1 MPALLHAFAMLAAG
15 ATLSFAAAPPPTT
28 AEDEFAH
35 FIRPTLVEHCSK
47 CHNPAN
53 ARGRNA
59 FLRAQTPADME
70 SMRGVW
76 RNVAVQLQNRTMPPS
91 SDVKISEDDRLRVS
105 QWITKRLQE
114 TACRAGLGDYAG
126 TVTLRRLNRRE
137 YHNTIR
143 DLLGVDLPITDLF
156 PADGTGGE
164 GFDTNG
170 ETLFTPALLMER
182 YLEAAQQ
189 VLDRAIIAPE
199 LIRSFS
205 SQQLDPVAT
214 SKDARRDIAPNTEV
228 SAKVEVYADGEY
240 DVRLSVER
248 YTDGPRSMVVKVDG
262 VEAGTI
268 TVVRY
273 ESGGPTARN
282 QRVRLARGVHTI
294 SVQAL
299 KEPVGIYA
307 LTIAQRHVE
316 PPAEKKALHYRL
328 MGIEAGEQPVEPR
341 RSAGRL
347 LAKFLPRA
355 FRRAVTQAEID
366 RYLTMYDRAA
376 ERGDPY
382 EERVKLALKTVLVS
396 PAFLFHM
403 EQSTDSPAI
412 QPLNSYEIAS
422 RLSYFLWSTMPDD
435 ELLRLAE
442 QNALQDPRM
451 LAAQVDRMLDDS
463 RSRTFANSFIGQWL
477 GTKDVGGRV
486 APTIT
491 ETQHYYNPEVA
502 ADLREEPVL
511 FFHHILDENRSLIDL
526 LNAGYTF
533 LNDRLVT
540 FYDLAGQLK
549 NPPGSNFQKVQWPD
563 NRRAGIFGLGSVL
576 AMTSNFKATNPV
588 VRGAWILETVFGTTV
603 PPPPLDVPP
612 LEKAFDKT
620 EKLTMRQKL
629 ARHRE
634 NPTCAACH
642 NLMDP
647 IGFALENYDWLGR
660 WRDTD
665 NGLPIDAS
673 AKLPTGETFS
683 GPVEFRNVLLNR
695 KDEFVAH
702 FTGKMLGY
710 ALGRSLLDPD
720 QCTIQRIT
728 NALKA
733 DSYGA
738 RTLIRE
744 IVLSIPFR
752 NTQGPVPGVEPPPQI
767 KKRAKEK
774 TFK

>member
-1 MPALLHAFAMLAAG
+1 MRPLLAIVFPALL
-15 ATLSFAAAPPPTT
+15 AAAPPSPT
-28 AEDEFAH
+28 ADEEFQH
-35 FIRPTLVEHCSK
+35 SIRPTLVEHCSK
-47 CHNPAN
+47 CHNPTN
-53 ARGRNA
+53 LRSRNG
-59 FLRAQTPADME
+59 FLRTESAAGME

-91 SDVKISEDDRLRVS
+91 SDSKISEDDRLRVA

-114 TACRAGLGDYAG
+114 TACSADLGEYAG

-137 YHNTIR
+137 YHNNIR

-170 ETLFTPALLMER
+170 ETLFTPAMLMER
-182 YLEAAQQ
+182 YLDAAAQI
-189 VLDRAIIAPE
+189 LDRAIVAPE
-199 LIRSFS
+199 LNRSFTA
-205 SQQLDPVAT
+205 QRLDPPTTDNAG
-214 SKDARRDIAPNTEV
+214 RRDVAPGAEV
-228 SAKVEVYADGEY
+228 STQIEVYADGEY

-248 YTDGPRSMVVKVDG
+248 YTDGPRSMNVKVDG
-262 VEAGTI
+262 VDAGTI

-273 ESGGPTARN
+273 QSGGPTARN
-282 QRVRLARGVHTI
+282 QRVRLTRGTHTI
-294 SVQAL
+294 AIQAL
-299 KEPVGIYA
+299 KETIGIYA

-316 PPAEKKALHYRL
+316 PPAEQKALHYRL
-328 MGIEAGEQPVEPR
+328 LHIEPGEQPVDPR
-341 RSAGRL
+341 RSTRRI
-347 LAKFLPRA
+347 LADILPKA
-355 FRRAVTQAEID
+355 FRRPVTEAEID
-366 RYLTMYDRAA
+366 RFLTMYDRAA

-403 EQSTDSPAI
+403 EQSTDSPKI

-435 ELLRLAE
+435 ELLQLAAR
-442 QNALQDPRM
+442 NALLDPKVI
-451 LAAQVDRMLDDS
+451 AAQVDRMLDDS
-463 RSRTFANSFIGQWL
+463 RSRTFANSFVGQWL

-491 ETQHYYNPEVA
+491 ETQAYYNPDVA

-511 FFHHILDENRSLIDL
+511 FFHHILGENRSLIDL
-526 LNAGYTF
+526 LDADYTF
-533 LNDRLVT
+533 LTDRLVT
-540 FYDLAGQLK
+540 FYDLARQIK
-549 NPPGSNFQKVQWPD
+549 DPPGTSFQKVQWPD

-588 VRGAWILETVFGTTV
+588 VRGAWVLETVFGTTV
-603 PPPPLDVPP
+603 PPPPPDVPP
-612 LEKAFDKT
+612 LEKAFDKH

-665 NGLPIDAS
+665 SGLPIDAS
-673 AKLPTGETFS
+673 AKLPTGETFN
-683 GPVEFRNVLLNR
+683 GPVEFRKVLLGR
-695 KDEFVAH
+695 KDEFIAH

-733 DSYGA
+733 DNYRA

-744 IVLSIPFR
+744 IALSIPFR
-752 NTQGPVPGVEPPPQI
+752 NTQGPVAGVEPPPQI

>member
-1 MPALLHAFAMLAAG
+1 MLAA
-15 ATLSFAAAPPPTT
+15 AAAFTLSAAPPPP
-28 AEDEFAH
+28 AADEEFAH
-35 FIRPTLVEHCSK
+35 FIRPALVEHCAK
-47 CHNPAN
+47 CHDPAN
-53 ARGRNA
+53 PRGRNA
-59 FLRAQTPADME
+59 FLRARTPADME
-70 SMRGVW
+70 TMRGVW

-91 SDVKISEDDRLRVS
+91 PDAKITEDDRLRVS
-105 QWITKRLQE
+105 QWITKHLQE
-114 TACRAGLGDYAG
+114 TACRADLGEYAG

-189 VLDRAIIAPE
+189 VLDRAIVAPE
-199 LIRSFS
+199 LNRAFS
-205 SQQLDPVAT
+205 AQQLEPKSSEKA
-214 SKDARRDIAPNTEV
+214 ARRDIAAGAEL
-228 SAKVEVYADGEY
+228 SAQVEVFADGEY
-240 DVRLSVER
+240 DVRLSIER
-248 YTDGPRSMVVKVDG
+248 YTDGPRSVVVKVDG
-262 VEAGTI
+262 VDAGTI

-273 ESGGPTARN
+273 ESSGPTARN
-282 QRVRLARGVHTI
+282 QRVRLTRGTHTI
-294 SVQAL
+294 AVQAL
-299 KEPVGIYA
+299 KEPVGLYA
-307 LTIAQRHVE
+307 LTVMQRHAD

-328 MGIEAGEQPVEPR
+328 LGIEPGEQPVDPR
-341 RSAGRL
+341 HAARQV
-347 LAKFLPRA
+347 LAAFLPRA
-355 FRRAVTQAEID
+355 FRRPVTEAEVD

-376 ERGDPY
+376 GRGDPY
-382 EERVKLALKTVLVS
+382 EERIKLALKTVLVS

-403 EQSTDSPAI
+403 EQSTDSPVI

-422 RLSYFLWSTMPDD
+422 RLSYFLWSTMPDG
-435 ELLRLAE
+435 ELLRLAAD
-442 QNALQDPRM
+442 NALQDPRVI
-451 LAAQVDRMLDDS
+451 AAQVNRMLDHP
-463 RSRTFANSFIGQWL
+463 RSRAFANSFIGQWL

-511 FFHHILDENRSLIDL
+511 FFHHILGENRTLIDL
-526 LNAGYTF
+526 LNADYTF
-533 LNDRLVT
+533 LTDRLVT
-540 FYDLAGQLK
+540 FYDLAGQIQ
-549 NPPGSNFQKVQWPD
+549 NPPGSSFQKVQWPD

-612 LEKAFDKT
+612 LDKAFDKT

-629 ARHRE
+629 ARHRD

-683 GPVEFRNVLLNR
+683 GPVEFRNVLLAR
-695 KDEFVAH
+695 KDEFIAH
-702 FTGKMLGY
+702 LAGKMLGY

-733 DSYGA
+733 DNYRA
-738 RTLIRE
+738 RTLILE
-744 IVLSIPFR
+744 IALSVPFR